1 MIKRVLGAL
10 ALVTAVAFWHSA
22 SAAEADLYCLTSSTP
37 PFQPCSGT
45 NPLQV
50 TASVSA
56 TTAYTAAAAL
66 PSLSPGTQAGYESL
80 SGGQY
85 VQPIFGTTIV
95 DLTHGLPVNI
105 VAGAGAGGTSSNYGA
120 AFPTAGTAIGLTDGT
135 NMRALTGINYTGT
148 SYSAATSVVQALP
161 AGTNVIGHVITDTGS
176 TTAVTGTVTVSGT
189 VTANAGTGTFS
200 VAGTGS
206 AGTANAGVVTI
217 QGIASMT
224 PVQVSQATAAN
235 LNATVVGAGTAGS
248 PSGGVVSIQGVAS
261 GTVVPVTA
269 TNLSTNLAQVNGATV
284 NVGTGAASTGTQRV
298 TTSTDSTIGTVT
310 SVTAIANALPSG
322 SNVIGHVVTDSG
334 SLTTQTPATS
344 GGLSVART
352 ILANNTTSVAVK
364 ASAGQVYHIDATNN
378 STSVNAYFKIY
389 NIAQGSNT
397 CGSNTPIMTIMVPF
411 GSGFVLDDANGFA
424 FSTAISVCVTTGL
437 ADADTG
443 APAATSGTWNVGYK

>member
-189 VTANAGTGTFS
+189 V
-200 VAGTGS
+200 
-206 AGTANAGVVTI
+206 TANAGVVTI